1 MASKAMISR
10 IRSNRTVWY
19 ALAGAVLS
27 IGAPTGLLVLREVY
41 APRAV
46 TTELMSDRLTYL
58 YVLLASAVVL
68 AFIGFLLGRQADRLA
83 SLSQTDAL
91 TGLPNR
97 RALSEHIREELHR
110 AARYRTPVSLL
121 LIDVDGLKQ
130 VNDVHGH
137 AAGDRVIRT
146 VALAITHTL
155 RESDFGARWG
165 GDEFGIVAPNTTS
178 DGARVSA
185 ERLITQVRSQRD
197 EHGRA
202 PTVSIG
208 IATFDPNR
216 SEHGDVESLARA
228 ADRALYQAKADGRNR
243 VAAA

>member
-1 MASKAMISR
+1 M
-10 IRSNRTVWY
+10 
-19 ALAGAVLS
+19 
-27 IGAPTGLLVLREVY
+27 LREVY
-41 APRAV
+41 APRPV
-46 TTELMSDRLTYL
+46 TAELMSDRLTYL
-58 YVLLASAVVL
+58 YVLLASAMVL
-68 AFIGFLLGRQADRLA
+68 AFVGFLLGRQADRLA
-83 SLSQTDAL
+83 ALSQTDPL

-97 RALSEHIREELHR
+97 RALSQHLREELHR
-110 AARYRTPVSLL
+110 ATRYRTPVSLL

-130 VNDVHGH
+130 VNDAHGH

-178 DGARVSA
+178 EAARASAQRLIDRVS
-185 ERLITQVRSQRD
+185 SQRD
-197 EHGRA
+197 EHGHS
-202 PTVSIG
+202 PTVSVG

-216 SEHGDVESLARA
+216 SEHADVESLASA

-243 VAAA
+243 VEAA

>member
-1 MASKAMISR
+1 VSNDLPFHLSR
-10 IRSNRTVWY
+10 SLWY

-41 APRAV
+41 APRSV
-46 TTELMSDRLTYL
+46 TTELTSDRLTYL
-58 YVLLASAVVL
+58 YVLLATALVLAVV
-68 AFIGFLLGRQADRLA
+68 GFVLGRQADRLA

-97 RALSEHIREELHR
+97 RALSEHIRAELQR
-110 AARYRTPVSLL
+110 AERYRTPVSLL

-130 VNDVHGH
+130 VNDAHGH

-146 VALAITHTL
+146 VALAIRDTL

-165 GDEFGIVAPNTTS
+165 GDEFAIVASNTTLEA
-178 DGARVSA
+178 ARAAA
-185 ERLITQVRSQRD
+185 ERLIDRVAAQRD
-197 EHGRA
+197 DYGRF

-208 IATFDPNR
+208 IAAFDPSR
-216 SEHGDVESLARA
+216 LERVDVESLARA
-228 ADRALYQAKADGRNR
+228 ADRALYHAKANGRNR
-243 VAAA
+243 VEAA

>member
-1 MASKAMISR
+1 
-10 IRSNRTVWY
+10 
-19 ALAGAVLS
+19 
-27 IGAPTGLLVLREVY
+27 
-41 APRAV
+41 V
-46 TTELMSDRLTYL
+46 TAELISDRLTYL
-58 YVLLASAVVL
+58 YVLLASTLVL
-68 AFIGFLLGRQADRLA
+68 AFVGFLLGRQADRLA

-121 LIDVDGLKQ
+121 LIDIDGLKQ
-130 VNDVHGH
+130 VNDAHGH

-146 VALAITHTL
+146 VARAITHTL
-155 RESDFGARWG
+155 RGSDFGARWG

-178 DGARVSA
+178 AAARASA
-185 ERLITQVRSQRD
+185 ERLVKRVRSVRD
-197 EHGRA
+197 DRGFS
-202 PTVSIG
+202 PTVSVG

-216 SEHGDVESLARA
+216 SDHADVESLARA

-243 VAAA
+243 VEAA